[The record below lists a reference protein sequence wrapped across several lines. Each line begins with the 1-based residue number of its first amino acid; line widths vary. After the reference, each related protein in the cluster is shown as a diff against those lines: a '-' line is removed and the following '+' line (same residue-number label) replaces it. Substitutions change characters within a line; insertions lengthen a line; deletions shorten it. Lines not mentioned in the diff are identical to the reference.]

1 MDGHSHPSRRL
12 PALVGDWFGPH
23 TSAAADWP
31 PHTLLPAKGATTV
44 SVVLPARDE
53 QETVGGIVAAIRR
66 DLVEDVPLVDEIIVV
81 DSRSTDATAVR
92 ATEAGARVVS
102 QDDVLP
108 GLPSL
113 SGKGEALWKGLAAS
127 TGDIVVYADSDL
139 RNFGSHFIS
148 GLLGPLLTQPHVHFV
163 KGAYERPLTGPD
175 GVAQRGAGGRVTEL
189 VARPMLN
196 LYWPELAGF
205 VQPLGGE
212 YAARRE
218 VLEAVP
224 FVTEYG
230 VEFGLLVDLLQHI
243 GLDAMAQVDLGC
255 REHSHQSTA
264 ALGRMAGQIMLTAW
278 SRLERQGRIVAS
290 EPPATGLLQF
300 DADGNTTLSDVGV
313 AERPPLASVLG
324 ARATARPPAMSSPPP
339 VPAEPSVTS
348 PMVLPLA
355 PPMPALPAV
364 PSATEEVA

>member
-1 MDGHSHPSRRL
+1 MEDLSGRSPRVPAPVSEWSR
-12 PALVGDWFGPH
+12 PY
-23 TSAAADWP
+23 TSSAADWP
-31 PHTLLPAKGATTV
+31 LDLLLRAKGATTV
-44 SVVLPARDE
+44 SVVMPARDE
-53 QETVGGIVAAIRR
+53 ERTVGAIVSAVRR
-66 DLVEDVPLVDEIIVV
+66 DLVEAVPLVDEILVV
-81 DSRSTDATAVR
+81 DSRSTDGTAAR
-92 ATEAGARVVS
+92 AAASGARVVR

-108 GLPSL
+108 GLPPL

-127 TGDIVVYADSDL
+127 TGDIVVFADSDL

-148 GLLGPLLTQPHVHFV
+148 GLLGPLLTRPEIAFV

-175 GVAQRGAGGRVTEL
+175 GVVQRGAGGRVTEL

-218 VLEAVP
+218 VLEQVP

-230 VEFGLLVDLLQHI
+230 VEFGLLVDLLEHV
-243 GLDAMAQVDLGC
+243 GLDAMAQVDLGR
-255 REHSHQSTA
+255 REHGHQSTA

-290 EPPATGLLQF
+290 EAPATSLLQF
-300 DADGNTTLSDVGV
+300 DPDGNATLSDVSV
-313 AERPPLASVLG
+313 AERPPLATVI
-324 ARATARPPAMSSPPP
+324 ATP
-339 VPAEPSVTS
+339 VKED
-348 PMVLPLA
+348 
-355 PPMPALPAV
+355 
-364 PSATEEVA
+364 VA